1 MNASQIAQGSSQL
14 VRGHV
19 ALVVCSVL
27 YLIWWWAFFRPE
39 GAKPAG
45 AWRAVAI
52 ACIVGAAVAGV
63 IGVIQV
69 VGGTGEL
76 GDAAA
81 TTGSAGFHVPGWTI
95 ASGGVLAY
103 AALLALTAKA
113 FGRQP
118 TTELFL
124 IVGWAT
130 LELTMI
136 NALSASGAA
145 QAAVVVLL
153 VLVVLLFVASMVCYV
168 LYYRLDPWPAFV
180 DGCVPLV
187 AVGVFSAVAAVM
199 LA

>member
-1 MNASQIAQGSSQL
+1 
-14 VRGHV
+14 V

-27 YLIWWWAFFRPE
+27 YLVWWWAFFRPE
-39 GAKPAG
+39 GAKPTG

-52 ACIVGAAVAGV
+52 ACIVVAALAGV

-76 GDAAA
+76 GDV
-81 TTGSAGFHVPGWTI
+81 SAGASAGVHVPGWAI

-103 AALLALTAKA
+103 AALLALTTKA

-136 NALSASGAA
+136 NALSASGAS

-153 VLVVLLFVASMVCYV
+153 VLVALLFVASMVCYV

-187 AVGVFSAVAAVM
+187 AVGVFSAVTAVM